1 MKKMTEVVWFV
12 GYMLLVAAGFF
23 ANRRGFDVTVI
34 QMVLLVVGFVMLIK
48 GADYFVD
55 GASGIADKFGIP
67 QIIIGLTIVAFG
79 TSAPEAAISISSAI
93 KGSTGLAIGNVV
105 GSNIMNILLILG
117 LTATIIKLNVGTTT
131 VYIEMPYVIF
141 ITAVMVVMGAV
152 NGELGFFSGVI
163 LWGLF
168 ILFFIYLIVMAKK
181 GMAEAKETSQQ
192 VDGNGQNRKQI
203 NKEEQDRKEAAS
215 SGKKT
220 SILLLLVM
228 TLMGMA
234 GIVIGSDVTVDSAS
248 FIATRFG
255 MSERLIGLTIVAFG
269 TSLPELV
276 TSVMAAIKG
285 NADIAVGNIVGS
297 NIFNILF
304 VLGTTALIQTVTYEK
319 AFVFDGIIAI
329 AAAVLLFL
337 CVLRKK
343 QLGRAGGIVMLLGYA
358 AYLTVTLM

>member
-1 MKKMTEVVWFV
+1 MKKITGVLWFV

-79 TSAPEAAISISSAI
+79 TSAPEAAISISSAL

-105 GSNIMNILLILG
+105 GSNIMNVLVILG
-117 LTATIIKLNVGTTT
+117 LTATIRTLHVGKTT
-131 VYIEMPYVIF
+131 VYIEMPFVIF
-141 ITAVMVVMGAV
+141 ITAVMVTMGAL
-152 NGELGFFSGVI
+152 NGELGLFSGVI
-163 LWGLF
+163 LWGFF
-168 ILFFIYLIVMAKK
+168 IVFFIYLIVMAKK
-181 GMAEAKETSQQ
+181 GMEAAKEVPQQ
-192 VDGNGQNRKQI
+192 PAE
-203 NKEEQDRKEAAS
+203 KES
-215 SGKKT
+215 TGF
-220 SILLLLVM
+220 LLLLLM
-228 TLMGMA
+228 TVMGMT

-248 FIATRFG
+248 FIANRFG

-276 TSVMAAIKG
+276 TSVMAAVKG
-285 NADIAVGNIVGS
+285 NADIAIGNIVGS

-304 VLGTTALIQTVTYEK
+304 VLGTAALIETVTYEK

-329 AAAVLLFL
+329 AAAALLFL

-343 QLGRAGGIVMLLGYA
+343 QLGRAAGIVMLLGYA
-358 AYLTVTLM
+358 GYLTVTLM